1 MADGREDNKSEEL
14 INAGGKSSKKSFDDS
29 EHILRKRPPYAFP
42 KRSKDVYATN
52 KTAFKAQLSVCEKL
66 LDSGEPEI
74 IIHGLGAAINRACN
88 LALQLKKNSSGTLDI
103 DIRTSTVHL
112 IDDLEP
118 LKDELDCEVNTR
130 NNSAIHIRVFRTVV
144 IGPLK
149 YA

>member
-1 MADGREDNKSEEL
+1 MADEREDNKPEEL
-14 INAGGKSSKKSFDDS
+14 VNVEGKSSKKIFDDS
-29 EHILRKRPPYAFP
+29 EHVLRKRPPYVFP

-52 KTAFKAQLSVCEKL
+52 KTAFKAQLNICEKL
-66 LDSGEPEI
+66 LDGGEPEI

-103 DIRTSTVHL
+103 DTRTSTVHL

-118 LKDELDCEVNTR
+118 LKDDVDCEVNSR
-130 NNSAIHIRVFRTVV
+130 NNSAIHIRVFRTVN